1 MIPEDEMSQAVSVVV
16 ITRNRKSLL
25 ERALSSV
32 LSQTLKELEII
43 VVDDGSTDGTREW
56 MEGFSA
62 RHAVKYIY
70 NTDGLGGNHVRNI
83 GIRAASGKYIAL
95 LDDDDE
101 WSPNKIEEQLKGF
114 TDKSIA
120 LVYCGTVII
129 DDKENKRHL
138 SNDYFNKGNVYYK
151 KDDYDNAIEEYKK
164 ALKLYPPEKKECSIR
179 INLALA
185 MFYKIDFKVKTQ
197 KEFDEIIEK
206 IDEIKDILIEDG
218 CAHRDDNNGHSSEAQ
233 KLKNELD
240 MIQEAMRNAEA
251 TEEPNNSDDEDDDNT
266 EDTQTTKE
274 NSKETRLQEIQREG
288 MNERNDYMKYKESS
302 SDYVYYR
309 GKKW

>member
-1 MIPEDEMSQAVSVVV
+1 MKKLIIYILILIIFLKLLAVFALNQNFLAGYNKG
-16 ITRNRKSLL
+16 IYDLDKADLIRK
-25 ERALSSV
+25 LSTYSYV
-32 LSQTLKELEII
+32 S
-43 VVDDGSTDGTREW
+43 
-56 MEGFSA
+56 
-62 RHAVKYIY
+62 HY
-70 NTDGLGGNHVRNI
+70 
-83 GIRAASGKYIAL
+83 
-95 LDDDDE
+95 
-101 WSPNKIEEQLKGF
+101 
-114 TDKSIA
+114 
-120 LVYCGTVII
+120 
-129 DDKENKRHL
+129 
-138 SNDYFNKGNVYYK
+138 NKGNVYYK